1 MNKIVIGFATAVI
14 LLGSAEVASAQGMM
28 GGYGSAAAPSAT
40 SSSSSDTGDAVGA
53 ALLTKLQSGQT
64 SCGQLTTQD
73 FAALGDYY
81 MGNMM
86 GSYHDQ
92 ADAYMT
98 QSLGEQGDEQMHIA
112 MGERLSGCNSSA
124 AYPSGVFGFGPMMG
138 GFGQGGWGMT
148 NGWNAGGYPMMG
160 FGSDR
165 FGYSTFGGIV
175 MALVWF
181 FAIIGVVVSVRWLVR
196 RAKK

>member
-1 MNKIVIGFATAVI
+1 MKKIAIGIASAAVLLGFAGI
-14 LLGSAEVASAQGMM
+14 ASAQGMM
-28 GGYGSAAAPSAT
+28 GGYGSTAASSAT
-40 SSSSSDTGDAVGA
+40 SSSSSDAGDVAGA
-53 ALLTKLQSGQT
+53 ALLAKLQSGQT

-86 GSYHDQ
+86 GSYHER

-138 GFGQGGWGMT
+138 GFGQGGLGMM
-148 NGWNAGGYPMMG
+148 NGWNADGYPMMG
-160 FGSDR
+160 FGSGV
-165 FGYSTFGGIV
+165 FGYSAFGSII
-175 MALVWF
+175 MALVLV
-181 FAIIGVVVSVRWLVR
+181 FAIIGVIASVMWLVR
-196 RAKK
+196 RTKK